1 MARVFEAFG
10 CRHAMQL
17 DINAP
22 ILTYLAIYTGSEAD
36 VRVQYLVQS
45 MAEAEQLVRG
55 RPVPRF
61 LVMPDN
67 RDFFYLMRRRDGSP

>member
-1 MARVFEAFG
+1 
-10 CRHAMQL
+10 
-17 DINAP
+17 
-22 ILTYLAIYTGSEAD
+22 
-36 VRVQYLVQS
+36 

-55 RPVPRF
+55 HPVPRF